1 MEQEKLRKEFLSKR
15 WGQRGLNELKKAPS
29 NWHDGKMKRQ
39 HWKHTESTVCLKK
52 TSPTFLAITQES
64 IVGFT

>member
-39 HWKHTESTVCLKK
+39 H
-52 TSPTFLAITQES
+52 
-64 IVGFT
+64 